1 MQPTDPSAVV
11 EALRAGDRFVV
22 TSHENPDG
30 DALGSLLATHL
41 ALEALGKDSVMVLG
55 GEAPLPGEYAFLELE
70 ARGLVR
76 SAPPDAGE
84 RVLVAVDCAQESRIV
99 EQGADRGGAADREHR
114 PPSRQHAL
122 RGHRPRRRRRIVH
135 RGGARGCLRRARGRA
150 DARDRGGALHG
161 GRHGHG
167 PFPVLEHD
175 AQGAPSGRSS
185 SSRQVPT

>member
-99 EQGADRGGAADREHR
+99 EQG
-114 PPSRQHAL
+114 
-122 RGHRPRRRRRIVH
+122 
-135 RGGARGCLRRARGRA
+135 
-150 DARDRGGALHG
+150 
-161 GRHGHG
+161 
-167 PFPVLEHD
+167 
-175 AQGAPSGRSS
+175 
-185 SSRQVPT
+185 